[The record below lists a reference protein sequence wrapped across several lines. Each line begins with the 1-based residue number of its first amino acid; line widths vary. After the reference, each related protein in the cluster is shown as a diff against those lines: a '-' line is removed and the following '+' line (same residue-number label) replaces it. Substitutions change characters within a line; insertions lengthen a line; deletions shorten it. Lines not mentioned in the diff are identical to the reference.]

1 MREKIKETMNLY
13 FENLSFD
20 ELAKKLDINGDFIA
34 FLKDKL
40 ERYENLQKNKLKYL
54 QKMLSNTD
62 SASINANELLQIN
75 TQKIEALKALQM
87 DLNNAN

>member
-1 MREKIKETMNLY
+1 MNLY

>member
-1 MREKIKETMNLY
+1 
-13 FENLSFD
+13 
-20 ELAKKLDINGDFIA
+20 
-34 FLKDKL
+34 
-40 ERYENLQKNKLKYL
+40 
-54 QKMLSNTD
+54 MLSNAD